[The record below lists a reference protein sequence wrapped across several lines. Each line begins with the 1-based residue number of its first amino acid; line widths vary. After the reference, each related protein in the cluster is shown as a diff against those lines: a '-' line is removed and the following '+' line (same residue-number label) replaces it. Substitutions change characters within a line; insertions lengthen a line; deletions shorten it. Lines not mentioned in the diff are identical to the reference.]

1 MQEHGRG
8 SLPPRPEMV
17 RRQLLAMRG
26 PSPSLTGMGMRQ
38 LQLPIC
44 EASKEEQ
51 SSSQPQV
58 WGSPT
63 VKEGQRKY
71 KTQHHVLS
79 KVDQQ

>member
-1 MQEHGRG
+1 MW
-8 SLPPRPEMV
+8 
-17 RRQLLAMRG
+17 
-26 PSPSLTGMGMRQ
+26 Q

-63 VKEGQRKY
+63 LKEGQRKY
-71 KTQHHVLS
+71 KTQNHVLS
-79 KVDQQ
+79 KTEQQ